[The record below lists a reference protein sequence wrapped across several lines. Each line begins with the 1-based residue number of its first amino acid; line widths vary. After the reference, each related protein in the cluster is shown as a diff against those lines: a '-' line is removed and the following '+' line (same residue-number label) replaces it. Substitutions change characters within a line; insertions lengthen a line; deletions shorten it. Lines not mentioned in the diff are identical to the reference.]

1 MNSGLA
7 DPRVQTSMFLAVNQD
22 SDPDH
27 LLHPLPKFTPI
38 WPYHVVSEG
47 QIQGSSLLIH
57 EPGRV
62 EKILR
67 DAQVHHAVVVSR
79 KGQCWW
85 GKGWGAAV
93 GQTEKLTLWAEAA
106 E

>member
-7 DPRVQTSMFLAVNQD
+7 DSRVQTSIFLAVNQD
-22 SDPDH
+22 SDPDR
-27 LLHPLPKFTPI
+27 LLHSLPTFTPI

-67 DAQVHHAVVVSR
+67 DAQVHHAVVVGR
-79 KGQCWW
+79 KGHRWG

-93 GQTEKLTLWAEAA
+93 GQTEKLPLQAEAA
-106 E
+106 K